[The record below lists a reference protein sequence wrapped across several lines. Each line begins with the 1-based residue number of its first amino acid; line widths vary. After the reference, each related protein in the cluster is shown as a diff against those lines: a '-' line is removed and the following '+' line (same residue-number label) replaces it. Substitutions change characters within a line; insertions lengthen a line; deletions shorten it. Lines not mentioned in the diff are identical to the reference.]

1 MRIYIVFLKVVLLF
15 FLNMS
20 SVHAQKRGSVW
31 CFGDSAKV
39 NFSDISNIITGH
51 SSIKSRGSCV
61 SISDTM
67 GNLELYAYTRA
78 GVNGNTTILKN
89 DTDSILNNGDSIVG
103 EGWYR
108 ELVLLPYPGNDSL
121 NYLFS
126 IGVAGSSEDGLYYSI
141 ANMSANSGQ
150 GEVIQKNIQLENF
163 KAVDCLTAIK
173 HANGRDWWV
182 IFRKSDF
189 PSGGNNAWYLY
200 LVTPQGITN
209 QPIQSIGSFNST
221 NLGQISFNASGNKMA
236 YINYKGLIE
245 LYDFNRCSGIISSPV
260 TISPES
266 SQAPWPGL
274 WSAEYSPSGNI
285 LYVTRIPAVVTD
297 SSRLFQYDLLAPN
310 ISTSKLT
317 LWSAPWSITIDQ
329 LKMAPDNKIYLT
341 TNYYQFYPYQDSMY
355 NYINMNL
362 SVINSPDSL
371 GTACDLQPFSFYLG
385 GKRSYAGLPNN
396 PDYDLPAFAGS
407 PCDTLVSQNELA
419 GAAAVG
425 SLHVYYH
432 SDWEKA
438 FINASN
444 LKGKTGKLLVYDMQ
458 GKVIHAEPLRIQ
470 NGYYTRDLSMMGRAD
485 GVYLVVIETEQE
497 RLVKKVIIE

>member
-1 MRIYIVFLKVVLLF
+1 
-15 FLNMS
+15 
-20 SVHAQKRGSVW
+20 
-31 CFGDSAKV
+31 
-39 NFSDISNIITGH
+39 
-51 SSIKSRGSCV
+51 
-61 SISDTM
+61 
-67 GNLELYAYTRA
+67 
-78 GVNGNTTILKN
+78 
-89 DTDSILNNGDSIVG
+89 
-103 EGWYR
+103 
-108 ELVLLPYPGNDSL
+108 
-121 NYLFS
+121 
-126 IGVAGSSEDGLYYSI
+126 
-141 ANMSANSGQ
+141 
-150 GEVIQKNIQLENF
+150 
-163 KAVDCLTAIK
+163 
-173 HANGRDWWV
+173 
-182 IFRKSDF
+182 
-189 PSGGNNAWYLY
+189 LY
-200 LVTPQGITN
+200 LVTPQGIAN

-221 NLGQISFNASGNKMA
+221 NLGQISFNASGNRMA

-362 SVINSPDSL
+362 SVINSPDSI
-371 GTACDLQPFSFYLG
+371 GSACDLQPFSFYLG
-385 GKRSYAGLPNN
+385 GKRSYFGLPNN
-396 PDYDLPAFAGS
+396 PDYDLPALAGS

-432 SDWEKA
+432 TDWEKA

-444 LKGKTGKLLVYDMQ
+444 LKGKTGNLLVYDMQ
-458 GKVIHAEPLRIQ
+458 GKVVHR
-470 NGYYTRDLSMMGRAD
+470 NRSGYRMGTILEI
-485 GVYLVVIETEQE
+485 YL
-497 RLVKKVIIE
+497 